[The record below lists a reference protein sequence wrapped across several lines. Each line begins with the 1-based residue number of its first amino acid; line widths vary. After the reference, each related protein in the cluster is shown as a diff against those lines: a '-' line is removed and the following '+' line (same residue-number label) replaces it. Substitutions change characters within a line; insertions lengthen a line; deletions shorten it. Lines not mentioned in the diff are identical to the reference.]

1 MAARYRGEAAPTL
14 WPGSRRRGIVVFRLL
29 PGLKRT
35 ICMTIAGA
43 SFGLLGHSDPAV
55 ADFLSEPGGSNFVF
69 ISQHEYTALP
79 LGSVE
84 AGNCPYAM
92 GGAGTV
98 IAGYDVAKA
107 AIDTQFRSLLAAG
120 PRKITFVLLLFFY

>member
-1 MAARYRGEAAPTL
+1 
-14 WPGSRRRGIVVFRLL
+14 
-29 PGLKRT
+29 
-35 ICMTIAGA
+35 MTIAWA

-69 ISQHEYTALP
+69 ISQHEYAALP

-92 GGAGTV
+92 GDARSV
-98 IAGYDVAKA
+98 IAVYDVAKA
-107 AIDTQFRSLLAAG
+107 VINPELRTLLAAG
-120 PRKITFVLLLFFY
+120 QRKISLVLLHFFDQYTYVP